1 MNLFIL
7 QTKFLKYKYFVLQLH
22 FFICNSIL
30 YFMLFWSF
38 EEVQIDPGIYLNR
51 GPKVELF
58 TLDQR
63 KPFTVCVVD
72 IINHL
77 AKLKLTIAI
86 KLDVEIEEIEKAL
99 KASELK
105 EKVGYKQVLFLIL
118 CNLMILIVI

>member
-1 MNLFIL
+1 
-7 QTKFLKYKYFVLQLH
+7 
-22 FFICNSIL
+22 
-30 YFMLFWSF
+30 MLFWSF
-38 EEVQIDPGIYLNR
+38 EEVEIDPGIYLNR

-77 AKLKLTIAI
+77 AKLKLSIAI

-105 EKVGYKQVLFLIL
+105 EKVNFEQVLFLIL
-118 CNLMILIVI
+118 YNLLTLIVILNLNIMVNFIWGAISFTVVTSS